1 MASGSQG
8 GSSQASEGFHI
19 PHSLS
24 EISDIFHHRHHPARP
39 VPHRSL
45 AAPESHP
52 VPTPGLDALGKYFI
66 SGALCAT
73 VTHVYSSIDARD
85 AEETRE

>member
-1 MASGSQG
+1 M
-8 GSSQASEGFHI
+8 
-19 PHSLS
+19 PHNVS
-24 EISDIFHHRHHPARP
+24 EISEIFHHRHHPARP

-45 AAPESHP
+45 AAEERHP

-73 VTHVYSSIDARD
+73 VTHVCSSIDPSRG
-85 AEETRE
+85 

>member
-1 MASGSQG
+1 MASASPD
-8 GSSQASEGFHI
+8 GSSQAAEGFHI
-19 PHSLS
+19 PHNLS
-24 EISDIFHHRHHPARP
+24 EISEIFHHRHHPARP

-45 AAPESHP
+45 AAEERHP

-73 VTHVYSSIDARD
+73 VTHVCLSIDPSRG
-85 AEETRE
+85 